1 MNNQNQFSRE
11 DIDTNMG
18 TIFSLTND
26 SGDLDVS
33 GNILDPESLRKLADT
48 LEKLYSGQ
56 IQSHGVIGFDL
67 D

>member
-11 DIDTNMG
+11 DINTNMG
-18 TIFSLTND
+18 TIFSLISD
-26 SGDLDVS
+26 SDDLDVS

-56 IQSHGVIGFDL
+56 IQVQGVVGFDL

>member
-1 MNNQNQFSRE
+1 MDNQTQFSHK
-11 DIDTNMG
+11 DINVNAG
-18 TIFSLTND
+18 TSFSLMND

-33 GNILDPESLRKLADT
+33 GDILDPQALRALADT

-56 IQSHGVIGFDL
+56 IPAQGVIGFDL

>member
-11 DIDTNMG
+11 DINTNIG
-18 TIFSLTND
+18 TIFSLISD
-26 SGDLDVS
+26 SDDLDVS

-48 LEKLYSGQ
+48 LENLYSGQ
-56 IQSHGVIGFDL
+56 IQTQGVIGFDL

>member
-11 DIDTNMG
+11 DIDTNTG
-18 TIFSLTND
+18 TIFSLIND

-56 IQSHGVIGFDL
+56 IQTHGVIGFDL

>member
-11 DIDTNMG
+11 DINTNIG
-18 TIFSLTND
+18 TIFSLISD
-26 SGDLDVS
+26 SDDLDVS

-56 IQSHGVIGFDL
+56 IQTQGVIGFDL

>member
-1 MNNQNQFSRE
+1 MDNQNQFSRE

-18 TIFSLTND
+18 TIFSLIND

-33 GNILDPESLRKLADT
+33 GNILDPVSLRKLADT

-56 IQSHGVIGFDL
+56 IQIQGVVGFDI

>member
-1 MNNQNQFSRE
+1 MDNQAQFSHK
-11 DIDTNMG
+11 DINVNAG
-18 TIFSLTND
+18 TSFSLMND

-33 GNILDPESLRKLADT
+33 GDILDPQALRALADT

-56 IQSHGVIGFDL
+56 IPAQGVIGFDL

>member
-1 MNNQNQFSRE
+1 MDNQNQFSRE

-18 TIFSLTND
+18 TIFSLIND

-33 GNILDPESLRKLADT
+33 GNILDPVSLRKLADT
-48 LEKLYSGQ
+48 LEKLYSGE
-56 IQSHGVIGFDL
+56 IQVQGVIGFDL

>member
-1 MNNQNQFSRE
+1 MDNQNQFSRE
-11 DIDTNMG
+11 DIDTNTG
-18 TIFSLTND
+18 TVFSLIND

-56 IQSHGVIGFDL
+56 IQTHDVIGFDL

>member
-1 MNNQNQFSRE
+1 MGNQNQFSRE
-11 DIDTNMG
+11 DIDTNVG
-18 TIFSLTND
+18 TIFSLISD
-26 SGDLDVS
+26 SGNLDVS

-56 IQSHGVIGFDL
+56 IQTHGVIGFDL

>member
-1 MNNQNQFSRE
+1 MDNQNQFSRE

-18 TIFSLTND
+18 TIFSLISD

-33 GNILDPESLRKLADT
+33 GNILDPVALRKLADT

-56 IQSHGVIGFDL
+56 IQSHGIIGFDL

>member
-1 MNNQNQFSRE
+1 MDNQNQFTRE
-11 DIDTNMG
+11 DIDTNTG
-18 TIFSLTND
+18 TIFSLIND

-56 IQSHGVIGFDL
+56 IQVQGITVFDL

>member
-1 MNNQNQFSRE
+1 MDNQNQFTRE

-18 TIFSLTND
+18 TIFSLTSD
-26 SGDLDVS
+26 SGNLDVS
-33 GNILDPESLRKLADT
+33 GNILDPVSLRKLADT

>member
-1 MNNQNQFSRE
+1 MDNQNQFSRE

-18 TIFSLTND
+18 TIFSLIND

-33 GNILDPESLRKLADT
+33 GNILDPVSLRKLADT

-56 IQSHGVIGFDL
+56 IQVQGVIGFDL

>member
-11 DIDTNMG
+11 DIDTNTG
-18 TIFSLTND
+18 TIFSLIND

-56 IQSHGVIGFDL
+56 IQTHGVI
-67 D
+67 

>member
-1 MNNQNQFSRE
+1 MDNQNQFTRE
-11 DIDTNMG
+11 DIDTNTG
-18 TIFSLTND
+18 TVFSLIND

-33 GNILDPESLRKLADT
+33 GNILDPVSLRKLADI

-56 IQSHGVIGFDL
+56 IQVQGITVFDL

>member
-1 MNNQNQFSRE
+1 MENQNHFSRE

-18 TIFSLTND
+18 TIFSLTNEE
-26 SGDLDVS
+26 GDLDVS
-33 GNILDPESLRKLADT
+33 GNILDPNSLRELADT

-56 IQSHGVIGFDL
+56 IQTQGIVGFDI

>member
-11 DIDTNMG
+11 DIDTNTG
-18 TIFSLTND
+18 TVFSLISD
-26 SGDLDVS
+26 SGELDVS
-33 GNILDPESLRKLADT
+33 GNILDPAALRKLADT

-56 IQSHGVIGFDL
+56 IQSHSVIGFDL

>member
-1 MNNQNQFSRE
+1 MDNKNQFTRE

-18 TIFSLTND
+18 TVFSLTND

-33 GNILDPESLRKLADT
+33 GNILDPVSLRELADT
-48 LEKLYSGQ
+48 LEKLYAGQ
-56 IQSHGVIGFDL
+56 IQAQGVIGFDL

>member
-1 MNNQNQFSRE
+1 MDNQNQFTRE
-11 DIDTNMG
+11 DIDTNTG
-18 TIFSLTND
+18 PIFSLIND

-33 GNILDPESLRKLADT
+33 GNILDPAALRKLADT

-56 IQSHGVIGFDL
+56 IQVQGITVFDL

>member
-11 DIDTNMG
+11 DINTNIG
-18 TIFSLTND
+18 TIFSLISD
-26 SGDLDVS
+26 SDDLDVS

-56 IQSHGVIGFDL
+56 IQAQGVIGFDL

>member
-1 MNNQNQFSRE
+1 MSNQNQFTRE

-18 TIFSLTND
+18 TVFSLISD

-56 IQSHGVIGFDL
+56 IQTHDVIGFDL

>member
-1 MNNQNQFSRE
+1 MDNQNQFTRE

-18 TIFSLTND
+18 TIFSLIND
-26 SGDLDVS
+26 AGDLNVS

-48 LEKLYSGQ
+48 LEKLYSGE
-56 IQSHGVIGFDL
+56 IQVQGVIGFDL

>member
-1 MNNQNQFSRE
+1 MDNQNQFSRE
-11 DIDTNMG
+11 DIDTNTG
-18 TIFSLTND
+18 TVFSLIND

-48 LEKLYSGQ
+48 LEKLYFGQ
-56 IQSHGVIGFDL
+56 IQTHGVIGFDL

>member
-1 MNNQNQFSRE
+1 MENQAQFSHK
-11 DIDTNMG
+11 DINVNAG
-18 TIFSLTND
+18 TSFSLMNE

-33 GNILDPESLRKLADT
+33 GDILDPQALRALADT

-56 IQSHGVIGFDL
+56 IPAQGVIGFDL

>member
-1 MNNQNQFSRE
+1 MENQAQFSHK
-11 DIDTNMG
+11 DINVNSG
-18 TIFSLTND
+18 TSFSLMNE

-33 GNILDPESLRKLADT
+33 GDILDPQALRALADT

-56 IQSHGVIGFDL
+56 IPAQGVIGFDL

>member
-1 MNNQNQFSRE
+1 MDNQNQFSRE

-18 TIFSLTND
+18 TIFSLIND

-56 IQSHGVIGFDL
+56 IPSHGVIGFDL

>member
-1 MNNQNQFSRE
+1 MDNQNQFTRE

-18 TIFSLTND
+18 TVFSLIND
-26 SGDLDVS
+26 SDDLNVS
-33 GNILDPESLRKLADT
+33 GNILDPASLRELADT

-56 IQSHGVIGFDL
+56 IQVQGVVGFDL